1 MYHAC
6 QDHANSPTVNSVI
19 ILSVSEVEFRS
30 LIVGGCHFSV
40 VFLGREV
47 ILTQTKVN
55 KPQFLRLMIDQH
67 VERLDVS
74 MHHTI

>member
-6 QDHANSPTVNSVI
+6 QDHANSPTINSVV
-19 ILSVSEVEFRS
+19 ILSISEVEFRS

-40 VFLGREV
+40 VFLGREIV
-47 ILTQTKVN
+47 LTQAEVN
-55 KPQFLRLMIDQH
+55 QPQFLCLVIDQD